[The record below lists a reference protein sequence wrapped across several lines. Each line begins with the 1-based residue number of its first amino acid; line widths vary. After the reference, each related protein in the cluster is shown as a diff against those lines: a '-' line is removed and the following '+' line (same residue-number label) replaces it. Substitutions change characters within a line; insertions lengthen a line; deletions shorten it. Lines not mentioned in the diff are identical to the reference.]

1 MTGTDATASANG
13 HAKAAFYADR
23 DRKPVVLAVEPDG
36 IPGDLKRYAQ
46 FVGWRLEWRDKTWT
60 KRPVN
65 PRDGSPASS
74 TDSLTW
80 GSFAEALALCR
91 AGRADGL
98 GFAFSSGDPFAGVD
112 LDDCRDAATGEV
124 AGWAVAVVKELDS
137 YTEVS
142 PSGTGLKIIARGKLP
157 GRGRR
162 APFGG
167 GEIEMYDRE
176 RYFALTGRAWRPAP

>member
-1 MTGTDATASANG
+1 MSGAAAKAGSNG
-13 HAKAAFYADR
+13 HAKMAFYADR
-23 DRKPVVLAVEPDG
+23 DRRPTVLAVEPDG
-36 IPGDLKRYAQ
+36 TPDDLKRYLQWVA
-46 FVGWRLEWRDKTWT
+46 WRLDWRDKTWT
-60 KRPVN
+60 KRPIN

-91 AGRADGL
+91 GGRADGL
-98 GFAFSSGDPFAGVD
+98 GFTFSSGDPFAGID
-112 LDDCRDAATGEV
+112 LDDCRDPATGEV
-124 AGWAVAVVKELDS
+124 ADWAVAVIKEIDS

-142 PSGTGLKIIARGKLP
+142 PSGSGLKIIARGKLP
-157 GRGRR
+157 GRGRKKL
-162 APFGG
+162 FGG